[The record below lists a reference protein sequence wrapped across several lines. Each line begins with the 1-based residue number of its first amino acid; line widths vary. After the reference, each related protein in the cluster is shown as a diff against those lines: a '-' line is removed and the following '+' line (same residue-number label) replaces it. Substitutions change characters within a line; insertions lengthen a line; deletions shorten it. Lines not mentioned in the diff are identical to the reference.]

1 MYQVENEINI
11 ETLGRIIRK
20 FQLNELP
27 KIKKAYNYYEGK
39 QAITLRK
46 DNDMGKP
53 NNKVM
58 VNYCHNIVQNY
69 QGYLTG
75 KSITYN
81 AKNDELTNIFN
92 YNDIVN
98 EDNDFLRNALIC
110 GRSFE
115 ICYVDEDGKQRFRQL
130 NPLECIPVYDTTLSQ
145 NLLYVIRFYKETIEE
160 KTQSDYIVEVYGA
173 EKTVIY
179 RSNIGFSSFSLIEE
193 HPNYY
198 TQCPIVVFSLNT
210 DETSIFNQVYSLQ
223 DAYNSLLSDE
233 VNDFD
238 AFSDAY
244 LLLKGVQLD
253 EEDLDLMR
261 DKRCLMVDTDANA
274 EYLTKNISDTQIQNM
289 LQNVNDQIHKIANS
303 PDFND
308 EKFLAQ
314 SGIAMKFKL
323 TGFENAAS
331 SIETNMRKA
340 LQRRIELLCDLIA
353 LSSTETV
360 WRDVEITFTRNLPE
374 NITDAANVV
383 SQLQGIVSQETLL
396 ALLPFVRDIKA
407 EQERIEAEKSA
418 STEVYAASFGGEE

>member
-193 HPNYY
+193 RPNYY